1 MEIVLM
7 KVSTISRFDDPFF
20 LNSFSFFLCLT
31 VVFIPQISLYNAG
44 LPELLGSM
52 YQCSWSGL
60 AESGPSKT

>member
-20 LNSFSFFLCLT
+20 LNSFSYLFCLT
-31 VVFIPQISLYNAG
+31 VVFIPQISLHNAG